1 MNYAGVDVVTT
12 VLIFT
17 VHNFRETRLQHYH
30 EIHIYLIH
38 IYYFHKYE
46 IDKYTIHI
54 CESDIKHQIK
64 HPV

>member
-1 MNYAGVDVVTT
+1 MNCRYAGVDVVFS

-17 VHNFRETRLQHYH
+17 VHNFRETRLQQYH

-46 IDKYTIHI
+46 IDNYII
-54 CESDIKHQIK
+54 QLA
-64 HPV
+64 P